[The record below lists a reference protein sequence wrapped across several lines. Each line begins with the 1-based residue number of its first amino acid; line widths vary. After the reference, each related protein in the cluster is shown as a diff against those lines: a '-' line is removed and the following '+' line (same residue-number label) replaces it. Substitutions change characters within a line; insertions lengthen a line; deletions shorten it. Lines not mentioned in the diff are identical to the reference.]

1 MIWELLQ
8 FKEVLFRKIKMN
20 LLNTRKRLWQIL
32 ERGSENDKVS
42 VYTDIFLITLIIL
55 NITAVLLETVD
66 SIYSVYKFEF
76 LLFERISTFIF
87 LVEYLLRVWVS
98 IEGIDKKKK
107 SSKFL
112 TRLKYMCTWPAIIDL
127 LAVLS
132 GLIPMIFEIDL
143 RILRAL
149 RMLRLLKFSRYF
161 KVMNLLLGVLKEER
175 QSFLAA
181 MFLLTIAMLIAST
194 GIYIFEKDAQPDK
207 FGSIPEAMW
216 WAVATLT
223 TVGYGDVT
231 PITAMGKIF
240 GALITIIGIGT
251 VALPSGILAS
261 GFSDQLKRRKNAYEN
276 ELSLA
281 MQDGIITQKER
292 DKWVSTGCDH
302 FPPYDM
308 GNLEDPLVYDT
319 LHSQLNLD
327 TINWHRTLDYDQIDY
342 SINFKTVFGL
352 DKKSLSDI
360 ISNITGMPV
369 TDHTKKIIHQYQKI
383 NKELYF

>member
-1 MIWELLQ
+1 MSLKFI
-8 FKEVLFRKIKMN
+8 
-20 LLNTRKRLWQIL
+20 RKRLWQIL
-32 ERGSENDKVS
+32 EKGNETDRAS

-55 NITAVLLETVD
+55 NIIAVILETVD
-66 SIYSVYKFEF
+66 SIYSAYSFYF
-76 LLFERISTFIF
+76 IIFERSSTFIF
-87 LVEYLLRVWVS
+87 LVEYILRVWVS
-98 IEGIDKKKK
+98 IEDINKKNKI
-107 SSKFL
+107 SNFII
-112 TRLKYMCTWPAIIDL
+112 RVKYIGSWPAIIDL

-132 GLIPMIFEIDL
+132 GLLPMIFEIDL

-194 GIYIFEKDAQPDK
+194 GIYIFEKDAQPNK

-261 GFSDQLKRRKNAYEN
+261 GFSDQLKRRKNTYEK
-276 ELSLA
+276 ELSIA
-281 MQDGIITQKER
+281 MQDGIITKKER
-292 DKWVSTGCDH
+292 VKLEKIAG
-302 FPPYDM
+302 DM
-308 GNLEDPLVYDT
+308 NL
-319 LHSQLNLD
+319 S
-327 TINWHRTLDYDQIDY
+327 IDQI
-342 SINFKTVFGL
+342 
-352 DKKSLSDI
+352 
-360 ISNITGMPV
+360 
-369 TDHTKKIIHQYQKI
+369 KIMEKRL
-383 NKELYF
+383 KDD

>member
-1 MIWELLQ
+1 M
-8 FKEVLFRKIKMN
+8 
-20 LLNTRKRLWQIL
+20 
-32 ERGSENDKVS
+32 
-42 VYTDIFLITLIIL
+42 
-55 NITAVLLETVD
+55 
-66 SIYSVYKFEF
+66 
-76 LLFERISTFIF
+76 
-87 LVEYLLRVWVS
+87 RVWVS
-98 IEGIDKKKK
+98 IEQNSSKKKL
-107 SSKFL
+107 SKVVV
-112 TRLKYMCTWPAIIDL
+112 RLKYMITWPAIIDL

-132 GLIPMIFEIDL
+132 GLLPMIFEIDL

-261 GFSDQLKRRKNAYEN
+261 GFSDQLKRRKNTYEK
-276 ELSLA
+276 ELSIA
-281 MQDGIITQKER
+281 MQDGIITKKER
-292 DKWVSTGCDH
+292 DKLEKIAE
-302 FPPYDM
+302 DM
-308 GNLEDPLVYDT
+308 NLSV
-319 LHSQLNLD
+319 
-327 TINWHRTLDYDQIDY
+327 DQIKLMEKRLKDV
-342 SINFKTVFGL
+342 K
-352 DKKSLSDI
+352 
-360 ISNITGMPV
+360 
-369 TDHTKKIIHQYQKI
+369 
-383 NKELYF
+383 

>member
-1 MIWELLQ
+1 MSLKLI
-8 FKEVLFRKIKMN
+8 
-20 LLNTRKRLWQIL
+20 RKRLWQIL
-32 ERGSENDKVS
+32 EKGNEKDRVS

-55 NITAVLLETVD
+55 NIIAVILETVD
-66 SIYSVYKFEF
+66 SIYSAYSFYF
-76 LLFERISTFIF
+76 IIFERSSTFIF
-87 LVEYLLRVWVS
+87 LVEYILRVWVS
-98 IEGIDKKKK
+98 IEDINKKDKI
-107 SSKFL
+107 SNFII
-112 TRLKYMCTWPAIIDL
+112 RVKYIGSWPAIIDL

-132 GLIPMIFEIDL
+132 GLLPMIFEIDL

-194 GIYIFEKDAQPDK
+194 GIYIFEKDAQPNK

-261 GFSDQLKRRKNAYEN
+261 GFSDQLKRRKNTYEK
-276 ELSLA
+276 ELSIA
-281 MQDGIITQKER
+281 MQDGIITKKER
-292 DKWVSTGCDH
+292 VKLEKIAG
-302 FPPYDM
+302 DM
-308 GNLEDPLVYDT
+308 NLSV
-319 LHSQLNLD
+319 
-327 TINWHRTLDYDQIDY
+327 DQI
-342 SINFKTVFGL
+342 
-352 DKKSLSDI
+352 
-360 ISNITGMPV
+360 
-369 TDHTKKIIHQYQKI
+369 KIMEKRL
-383 NKELYF
+383 KDD

>member
-1 MIWELLQ
+1 MSLKLI
-8 FKEVLFRKIKMN
+8 
-20 LLNTRKRLWQIL
+20 RKRLWQIL
-32 ERGSENDKVS
+32 EKGNETDKVS

-55 NITAVLLETVD
+55 NIIAVILETVD
-66 SIYSVYKFEF
+66 SIYSAYSFYF
-76 LLFERISTFIF
+76 IIFERSSTFIF
-87 LVEYLLRVWVS
+87 LVEYILRVWVS
-98 IEGIDKKKK
+98 IEDINKKNKI
-107 SSKFL
+107 SNFII
-112 TRLKYMCTWPAIIDL
+112 RVKYIGSWPAIIDL

-132 GLIPMIFEIDL
+132 GLLPMIFEIDL

-261 GFSDQLKRRKNAYEN
+261 GFSDQLKRRKNTYEK
-276 ELSLA
+276 ELSIA
-281 MQDGIITQKER
+281 MQDGIITKKER
-292 DKWVSTGCDH
+292 VKLEKIAG
-302 FPPYDM
+302 DM
-308 GNLEDPLVYDT
+308 NLSV
-319 LHSQLNLD
+319 
-327 TINWHRTLDYDQIDY
+327 DQI
-342 SINFKTVFGL
+342 
-352 DKKSLSDI
+352 
-360 ISNITGMPV
+360 
-369 TDHTKKIIHQYQKI
+369 KIMEKRL
-383 NKELYF
+383 KDD

>member
-1 MIWELLQ
+1 
-8 FKEVLFRKIKMN
+8 MN
-20 LLNTRKRLWQIL
+20 LKIIRRRLWQIL
-32 ERGSENDKVS
+32 EQGNENDKAS
-42 VYTDIFLITLIIL
+42 IYTDIFLITLIIL
-55 NITAVLLETVD
+55 NIVAVVLETVD
-66 SIYSVYKFEF
+66 SIYLGYEYSF
-76 LLFERISTFIF
+76 LIFERVSTFIF
-87 LVEYLLRVWVS
+87 LVEYIIRVWVS
-98 IEGIDKKKK
+98 VEAIKKKNTL
-107 SSKFL
+107 SKFMI
-112 TRLKYMCTWPAIIDL
+112 RIKYMITWAAIIDL

-132 GLIPMIFEIDL
+132 GLLPMIFEIDL

-175 QSFLAA
+175 QSFFAA

-261 GFSDQLKRRKNAYEN
+261 GFSDQLKRRKNTYEK
-276 ELSLA
+276 ELSNA
-281 MQDGIITQKER
+281 MQDGIITKKER
-292 DKWVSTGCDH
+292 HKLEKIAE
-302 FPPYDM
+302 DM
-308 GNLEDPLVYDT
+308 NL
-319 LHSQLNLD
+319 S
-327 TINWHRTLDYDQIDY
+327 IDQI
-342 SINFKTVFGL
+342 KL
-352 DKKSLSDI
+352 MEKKLND
-360 ISNITGMPV
+360 N
-369 TDHTKKIIHQYQKI
+369 
-383 NKELYF
+383 

>member
-1 MIWELLQ
+1 MI
-8 FKEVLFRKIKMN
+8 
-20 LLNTRKRLWQIL
+20 
-32 ERGSENDKVS
+32 
-42 VYTDIFLITLIIL
+42 
-55 NITAVLLETVD
+55 
-66 SIYSVYKFEF
+66 
-76 LLFERISTFIF
+76 RI
-87 LVEYLLRVWVS
+87 
-98 IEGIDKKKK
+98 
-107 SSKFL
+107 
-112 TRLKYMCTWPAIIDL
+112 KYMSTWPAIIDL

-132 GLIPMIFEIDL
+132 GLLPMIFEIDL

-175 QSFLAA
+175 QSFFAA

-261 GFSDQLKRRKNAYEN
+261 GFSDQLKRRKNTYEK
-276 ELSLA
+276 ELSNA
-281 MQDGIITQKER
+281 KQDGIITKKER
-292 DKWVSTGCDH
+292 YKLEKIAE
-302 FPPYDM
+302 DM
-308 GNLEDPLVYDT
+308 NLSV
-319 LHSQLNLD
+319 
-327 TINWHRTLDYDQIDY
+327 DQI
-342 SINFKTVFGL
+342 KL
-352 DKKSLSDI
+352 MEKKLND
-360 ISNITGMPV
+360 N
-369 TDHTKKIIHQYQKI
+369 
-383 NKELYF
+383 

>member
-1 MIWELLQ
+1 MSLKLI
-8 FKEVLFRKIKMN
+8 
-20 LLNTRKRLWQIL
+20 RKRLWQIL
-32 ERGSENDKVS
+32 EKGNDEDRVS
-42 VYTDIFLITLIIL
+42 AYTDIFLITLIIL
-55 NITAVLLETVD
+55 NIVAVILETVD
-66 SIYSVYKFEF
+66 SIYSAYSFYF
-76 LLFERISTFIF
+76 IIFERSSTFIF
-87 LVEYLLRVWVS
+87 LIEYILRVWVS
-98 IEGIDKKKK
+98 IEDTNKKNKI
-107 SSKFL
+107 SNFII
-112 TRLKYMCTWPAIIDL
+112 RVKYIGSWPAIIDL

-132 GLIPMIFEIDL
+132 GLLPMIFEIDL

-261 GFSDQLKRRKNAYEN
+261 GFSDQLKRRKNTYEK
-276 ELSLA
+276 ELSIA
-281 MQDGIITQKER
+281 MQDGIITKKER
-292 DKWVSTGCDH
+292 VKLEKIAE
-302 FPPYDM
+302 DM
-308 GNLEDPLVYDT
+308 NLSV
-319 LHSQLNLD
+319 
-327 TINWHRTLDYDQIDY
+327 DQI
-342 SINFKTVFGL
+342 
-352 DKKSLSDI
+352 
-360 ISNITGMPV
+360 
-369 TDHTKKIIHQYQKI
+369 KIMEKRL
-383 NKELYF
+383 KDD